1 MGSYYFVQC
10 TYMQNARMYTM
21 SMMWT
26 TVAWFSCALSRLTL
40 TLVQKKSTNEPTPVF
55 FYKLDVA
62 VSLTSVVVNIITVL
76 G

>member
-1 MGSYYFVQC
+1 MHVCIRPYNVHDVDYS
-10 TYMQNARMYTM
+10 
-21 SMMWT
+21 
-26 TVAWFSCALSRLTL
+26 WFSCALSRL

-62 VSLTSVVVNIITVL
+62 VSLTSVVVKYIITVL